1 MDHLF
6 EGVKAMVLG
15 NAFRNCQDHALLT
28 DLYELTM
35 AYAYWKSGSASKEA
49 VFHLSFRKNPFD
61 GGYAVFCGLQQVVEY
76 LKNLRFDH
84 EDLDYLSTLA
94 NRDGSP
100 LFEKAF
106 LEYLRDL
113 EFELD
118 VDSVPEGT
126 IVFGHEPLIRV
137 RGPIIQAQLVETTLL
152 NYVSFSTLVATK
164 AARIKEAGGDLPV
177 FEFGLRRAQGPDG
190 GITAS
195 LAAYIG
201 GCDGTSNVLAG
212 RYFKIPVVGTHA
224 HSWVMSF
231 PDETSAFSTYA
242 EAMPKNCYF
251 LVDTYDT
258 VNGVKN
264 AVEVGRRLRAQGGEL
279 LGVRLDSGDL
289 AYLSI
294 ETREILDEAGFENAK
309 IVASNNLDEDVIK
322 SLRAQGAKIDVWAV
336 GTKLVTC
343 DDQPSLGAVYKLSAV
358 KEKGQSD
365 WTRVVKVS
373 EQSFKTSNPGILQ
386 VRRFHENVAHNGS
399 GLRYFADMIFDED
412 LNSSK
417 QSGWTIVDPTD
428 FTRRKLIEADCPY
441 TDLLKPL
448 FRKGELIQ
456 DLPDHHQARA
466 YALEQMKGFH
476 EGIRRL
482 LNPHQY
488 PVGLEIGL
496 YDLKTELILKARGL
510 ENGAPGKV

>member
-1 MDHLF
+1 M
-6 EGVKAMVLG
+6 
-15 NAFRNCQDHALLT
+15 
-28 DLYELTM
+28 
-35 AYAYWKSGSASKEA
+35 
-49 VFHLSFRKNPFD
+49 
-61 GGYAVFCGLQQVVEY
+61 
-76 LKNLRFDH
+76 
-84 EDLDYLSTLA
+84 
-94 NRDGSP
+94 
-100 LFEKAF
+100 
-106 LEYLRDL
+106 
-113 EFELD
+113 
-118 VDSVPEGT
+118 
-126 IVFGHEPLIRV
+126 
-137 RGPIIQAQLVETTLL
+137 
-152 NYVSFSTLVATK
+152 
-164 AARIKEAGGDLPV
+164 
-177 FEFGLRRAQGPDG
+177 
-190 GITAS
+190 
-195 LAAYIG
+195 
-201 GCDGTSNVLAG
+201 
-212 RYFKIPVVGTHA
+212 
-224 HSWVMSF
+224 
-231 PDETSAFSTYA
+231 
-242 EAMPKNCYF
+242 
-251 LVDTYDT
+251 
-258 VNGVKN
+258 
-264 AVEVGRRLRAQGGEL
+264 
-279 LGVRLDSGDL
+279 RLDSGDL

-294 ETREILDEAGFENAK
+294 ETRKILDEAGFENAK

-358 KEKGQSD
+358 KEKGRAD
-365 WTRVVKVS
+365 WTRGGKGS
-373 EQSFKTSNPGILQ
+373 EQAFKTSNPGILQ
-386 VRRFHENVAHNGS
+386 VRRFHENVSHNGS

-510 ENGAPGKV
+510 ENEAPGKV